1 MVLIGIFD
9 YHSTFIVFGRRFRVL
24 LQISNGLVI
33 LDITRYPSESSSALI
48 LSIRLT
54 RPLFPFMSRHLLT
67 PVFFERL
74 IRANW
79 FFPPHF
85 LEFFFIAE
93 HDSLCVLDHSD
104 PQPPYGFVTSDR
116 FPDDFSVVLPIFG

>member
-1 MVLIGIFD
+1 MNTRLSKYWLHSVFPFEENLTRTLSAININSRPPSFIRILCTSINSSLWYPYVLIGIFD

-74 IRANW
+74 IRAN
-79 FFPPHF
+79 
-85 LEFFFIAE
+85 
-93 HDSLCVLDHSD
+93 
-104 PQPPYGFVTSDR
+104 
-116 FPDDFSVVLPIFG
+116 